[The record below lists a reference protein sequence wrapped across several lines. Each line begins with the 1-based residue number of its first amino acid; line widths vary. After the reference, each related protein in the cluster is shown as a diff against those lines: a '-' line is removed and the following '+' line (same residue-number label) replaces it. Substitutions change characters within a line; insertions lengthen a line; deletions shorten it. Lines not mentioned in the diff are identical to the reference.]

1 MKKSLSAFLATI
13 LLAGCGSAGKNFSNQ
28 DATSIRNGMTKE
40 EVVQK
45 MGSSPNAVKD
55 GGNTFVWA
63 YAEKGLVGGF
73 ESKAVAFKFDAAGKT
88 YGIPDNGVHVD
99 TMTSRNK

>member
-13 LLAGCGSAGKNFSNQ
+13 LLASCGSAGKNFSNQ

-45 MGSSPNAVKD
+45 MGSSPNAIKN

-63 YAEKGLVGGF
+63 YVEKGLVGGF
-73 ESKAVAFKFDAAGKT
+73 QSKTVAFKFDTAGKT
-88 YGIPDNGVHVD
+88 YGIPDNGVHID
-99 TMTSRNK
+99 TMTSKNE